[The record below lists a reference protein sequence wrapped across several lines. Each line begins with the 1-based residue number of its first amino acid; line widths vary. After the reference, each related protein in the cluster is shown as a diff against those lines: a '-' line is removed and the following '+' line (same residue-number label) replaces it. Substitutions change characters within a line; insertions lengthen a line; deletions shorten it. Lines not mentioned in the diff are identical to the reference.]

1 MGYTYR
7 NNGAITDFWPDDT
20 DDTIYITGEHTLG
33 ELIDLA
39 IAKFKPNFR
48 IDNVEIAA
56 EYIHTSCLTYDQY
69 DSSDYTCFTVIRLT
83 K

>member
-20 DDTIYITGEHTLG
+20 DDTIYTTGEHTLG

-48 IDNVEIAA
+48 IIA
-56 EYIHTSCLTYDQY
+56 
-69 DSSDYTCFTVIRLT
+69 V
-83 K
+83 